1 MMTIRKA
8 EEKDIKRIDD
18 LLLQVLRIHHGVRP
32 DIFKPETRK
41 YTDDEL
47 KALINDSER
56 PVFVAEIEG
65 RVEGYAFCIFQQHVN
80 DNILTDI
87 LTLYIDDLCVD
98 EECRGSGIGKKLY
111 QYVLDYARNAGCY
124 NVTLNVWEG
133 NDTAKSFYEAMG
145 LGYQKYVMEQ
155 VL

>member
-1 MMTIRKA
+1 MTIRKA

-65 RVEGYAFCIFQQHVN
+65 GVEGYAFCIFQQHVN

-98 EECRGSGIGKKLY
+98 ENCRGQHIG
-111 QYVLDYARNAGCY
+111 
-124 NVTLNVWEG
+124 
-133 NDTAKSFYEAMG
+133 AM
-145 LGYQKYVMEQ
+145 YFHIV
-155 VL
+155 

>member
-1 MMTIRKA
+1 MTIRKA

-56 PVFVAEIEG
+56 PIFVAEING
-65 RVEGYAFCIFQQHVN
+65 RVEGYAFCIFQQQIDN
-80 DNILTDI
+80 NILTDI
-87 LTLYIDDLCVD
+87 RTLYIDDLCVD

>member
-1 MMTIRKA
+1 MIIRKA
-8 EEKDIKRIDD
+8 EERDLPRIDD

-32 DIFKPETRK
+32 DIFKPESRK

-47 KALINDSER
+47 KAIITDPKR

-80 DNILTDI
+80 DKILTDI

-98 EECRGSGIGKKLY
+98 EECRGRSIGKKLY
-111 QYVLDYARNAGCY
+111 QYVLDFARNAGCY

-133 NDTAKSFYEAMG
+133 NDTARSFYEAMG
-145 LGYQKYVMEQ
+145 LGYQKFVMENI
-155 VL
+155 L

>member
-1 MMTIRKA
+1 MIIRKA
-8 EEKDIKRIDD
+8 EERDLPRIDD
-18 LLLQVLRIHHGVRP
+18 LLLQVLRIHNSVRP
-32 DIFKPETRK
+32 DIFKPESRK

-47 KALINDSER
+47 KAIIADPER
-56 PVFVAEIEG
+56 PVFVAEIDG
-65 RVEGYAFCIFQQHVN
+65 RVEGYVFCVFQQHID

-98 EECRGSGIGKKLY
+98 EECRGRSIGRRLY
-111 QYVLDYARNAGCY
+111 QYVLDYARNSGCY

-133 NDTAKSFYEAMG
+133 NDTARSFYEAMG

>member
-1 MMTIRKA
+1 MTIRKA

-56 PVFVAEIEG
+56 PIFVAEING
-65 RVEGYAFCIFQQHVN
+65 RVEGYAFCIFQQQIDN
-80 DNILTDI
+80 NILTDI
-87 LTLYIDDLCVD
+87 RTLYIDDLCVD

-124 NVTLNVWEG
+124 NITLNVWEG

>member
-1 MMTIRKA
+1 MIIRKA
-8 EEKDIKRIDD
+8 EEKDIPRIDD

-32 DIFKPETRK
+32 DIFKPESRK

-47 KALINDSER
+47 KTIIADPKR

-98 EECRGSGIGKKLY
+98 EECRGRSIGKKLY
-111 QYVLDYARNAGCY
+111 QYVLDFARNAGCY

-133 NDTAKSFYEAMG
+133 NDTARSFYEAMG
-145 LGYQKYVMEQ
+145 LGYQKFVMENI
-155 VL
+155 L

>member
-1 MMTIRKA
+1 MIIRKA

-47 KALINDSER
+47 KALINDPER
-56 PVFVAEIEG
+56 PIFVAEING
-65 RVEGYAFCIFQQHVN
+65 RVEGYAFCIFQQQVDN
-80 DNILTDI
+80 NILTDI
-87 LTLYIDDLCVD
+87 RTLYIDDLCVD